1 MDKNT
6 IIGFTLI
13 AAVLIGFS
21 WWNQPSEEEI
31 KAQQEQ
37 IEREAA
43 AQQKKDADAARI
55 AARGQEELAQA
66 LRDTTAL
73 FHKALQGTPQPVV
86 LKNDFLELTLN
97 TKGATVERVYI
108 KSYTFRIRINSKRF
122 FSQNFDFLNCYVQ
135 KRFQKPS
142 AGIGIFGH
150 YLIKDKCI
158 C

>member
-97 TKGATVERVYI
+97 PKGATVERVYI
-108 KSYTFRIRINSKRF
+108 KSYTDNI
-122 FSQNFDFLNCYVQ
+122 
-135 KRFQKPS
+135 
-142 AGIGIFGH
+142 
-150 YLIKDKCI
+150 
-158 C
+158 